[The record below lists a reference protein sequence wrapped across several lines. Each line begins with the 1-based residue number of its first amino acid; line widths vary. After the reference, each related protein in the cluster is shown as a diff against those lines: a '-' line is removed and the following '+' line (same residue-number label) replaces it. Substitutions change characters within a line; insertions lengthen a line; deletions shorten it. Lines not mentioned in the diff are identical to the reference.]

1 MLKDALGSYRGSLDD
16 LDRAVREAPRN
27 AEAYYDRANVK
38 SRNGN
43 NAGAAGDYTIALEL
57 GLRMRER
64 FLALGNRGM
73 ARVALGDVGGALSD
87 FSEIVD
93 ASPKNRS
100 ILRTAL
106 LNRMVLRKR
115 IGDFE
120 GADLDYRRALSITI
134 KKKGE

>member
-1 MLKDALGSYRGSLDD
+1 MLKDALGSYRGSLED
-16 LDRAVREAPRN
+16 LDRAVREAPQN
-27 AEAYYDRANVK
+27 GEVYYDRANMK
-38 SRNGN
+38 SRNGD

-73 ARVALGDVGGALSD
+73 ARAVLGDVEGALAD
-87 FSEIVD
+87 FTEIVD

-100 ILRTAL
+100 LLRTAL

-115 IGDFE
+115 IGDYE

-134 KKKGE
+134 TKKGE